1 MASDSIPCNVRRT
14 VNEAM
19 NIEEGNPAQL
29 IDPEV
34 ARSLRL
40 MSETWEGVQQ

>member
-1 MASDSIPCNVRRT
+1 MASDSIPGNVRRT

-19 NIEEGNPAQL
+19 DIEEGNPAQL

-34 ARSLRL
+34 ARSLKP
-40 MSETWEGVQQ
+40 MSETCEGDQQ